1 MERRNRSL
9 EALSQL
15 KFIDTLDEEERAS
28 GLQRWVQ
35 KYLLADNKLD
45 FDLEFKDLQIL
56 LELYYK
62 NINFMKTFNS
72 NIQQQMT
79 ENQKMRAFLQNS

>member
-15 KFIDTLDEEERAS
+15 QFIDSLDEEERAL

-35 KYLLADNKLD
+35 KYLLADNKVD
-45 FDLEFKDLQIL
+45 FDLEFKDLQTL

-62 NINFMKTFNS
+62 NIEFMKTFNS

>member
-15 KFIDTLDEEERAS
+15 QFIDTLDEEERAS

>member
-15 KFIDTLDEEERAS
+15 KFIDTLNEEERAS

-35 KYLLADNKLD
+35 KYLLAENKLD
-45 FDLEFKDLQIL
+45 FDLEFKDLQVL

-62 NINFMKTFNS
+62 NIEFMKTFNA

-79 ENQKMRAFLQNS
+79 ENQKMRAFIKNS

>member
-15 KFIDTLDEEERAS
+15 KFIDTLDEEERAL

-45 FDLEFKDLQIL
+45 FDLEFKDLQTL

-62 NINFMKTFNS
+62 NINFMKMFNS
-72 NIQQQMT
+72 NIQQQMS

>member
-15 KFIDTLDEEERAS
+15 QFIDTLDYEQRAS
-28 GLQRWVQ
+28 ELQRWVQ
-35 KYLLADNKLD
+35 KYLVADDKID

-62 NINFMKTFNS
+62 NLDFMKTFNA
-72 NIQQQMT
+72 NLQQQMS